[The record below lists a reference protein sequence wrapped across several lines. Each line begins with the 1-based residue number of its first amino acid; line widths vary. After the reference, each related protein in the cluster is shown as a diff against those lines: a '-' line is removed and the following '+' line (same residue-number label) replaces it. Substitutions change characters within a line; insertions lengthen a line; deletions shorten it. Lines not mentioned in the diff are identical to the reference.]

1 MKLAADS
8 HQRLEEFF
16 REHFADER
24 FILPTIN
31 IYCGKF
37 THYFTNLIGVHGIT
51 FGRRI
56 FILPD
61 LVGRNHLNESRLS
74 ENLAA
79 HEIMH
84 SLQFQKHGFFGFFYQ
99 YLGSYWKNLR
109 GKERWDF
116 ESRQM
121 SYFEIP
127 FEVQAREVAEKF
139 VEWSGDRRKSESS
152 QAECTQ

>member
-8 HQRLEEFF
+8 HQRLQEFF
-16 REHFADER
+16 REHFSDES
-24 FILPTIN
+24 FSLPTIN

-37 THYFTNLIGVHGIT
+37 THYFTNMIGVHGIT
-51 FGRRI
+51 FGCRI

-61 LVGRNHLNESRLS
+61 LIAQNHRNESRLS

-84 SLQFQKHGFFGFFYQ
+84 SLQYQKHGFFGFFYR

-109 GKERWDF
+109 RKRKWDL
-116 ESRQM
+116 ESRQL
-121 SYFEIP
+121 SYLEIP
-127 FEVQAREVAEKF
+127 FEVEAREVAEKF
-139 VEWSGDRRKSESS
+139 VQWNGKRRKSESMKTDR
-152 QAECTQ
+152 EL